1 MLHFGKSPKTIGQIW
16 HCQIA
21 FWQILQ
27 IVSEFCWILTKNC
40 CILGIRHAVSSKV
53 QGTVKVRQFKNVWNL
68 NSTPI
73 LFCNSGFHGD
83 AVNAFDGTLFGVR
96 VTDCA
101 RQPDRCPG
109 GPLNSCAPGRNASS
123 PSCSK
128 CKLGYSDAGKDC
140 EPCGEGA
147 LSAFGLF
154 GLVLAWVERFDRR
167 GTEPFELFRSDFGQN
182 SWNPK
187 KTTSVRILSK
197 FRNCR

>member
-1 MLHFGKSPKTIGQIW
+1 MLTNLFRDFPKMQHF
-16 HCQIA
+16 
-21 FWQILQ
+21 
-27 IVSEFCWILTKNC
+27 SEIC

-53 QGTVKVRQFKNVWNL
+53 QGTVKVRKFKKVWNL
-68 NSTPI
+68 NSIPI

-123 PSCSK
+123 PACSK

-154 GLVLAWVERFDRR
+154 GLVLASVERFDRR
-167 GTEPFELFRSDFGQN
+167 GTEPFELFRSEFGQN
-182 SWNPK
+182 SA
-187 KTTSVRILSK
+187 RIEEILLE
-197 FRNCR
+197 FIRNSENFNIF

>member
-1 MLHFGKSPKTIGQIW
+1 M
-16 HCQIA
+16 
-21 FWQILQ
+21 
-27 IVSEFCWILTKNC
+27 
-40 CILGIRHAVSSKV
+40 
-53 QGTVKVRQFKNVWNL
+53 
-68 NSTPI
+68 
-73 LFCNSGFHGD
+73 
-83 AVNAFDGTLFGVR
+83 NAFDGTLFGVR

-167 GTEPFELFRSDFGQN
+167 GTEPFELFRSEFGQN
-182 SWNPK
+182 SK
-187 KTTSVRILSK
+187 KTTKSTVAKKNHFYGQNSFK
-197 FRNCR
+197 N